1 MVIYVCLWPITPSF
15 ICSIFFYVC
24 LYVSPIQLGKK
35 FYNTVLG
42 RRHWWSKT
50 RVLVTW
56 PLVQNVLFLF
66 RHTGRFDYSL
76 TECRQR
82 PGVCLWSF
90 RRWDCFD
97 WSPWKNLIFLAFSQS
112 RNPTQLPAALWAL
125 VQPHC
130 PETPLL
136 RPSWKSGNSGQERG
150 VVHCKGLICRI
161 ILEEGR
167 PLIRLGF
174 HVSTETSQYFT

>member
-1 MVIYVCLWPITPSF
+1 MSASGPSLHPSSAPSSSTSASTSHQFNWERNSTTLFLDNGTDEARSGCLWLGLW
-15 ICSIFFYVC
+15 CRMCFF
-24 LYVSPIQLGKK
+24 
-35 FYNTVLG
+35 
-42 RRHWWSKT
+42 W
-50 RVLVTW
+50 
-56 PLVQNVLFLF
+56 F

-82 PGVCLWSF
+82 SGVCLWSF

-97 WSPWKNLIFLAFSQS
+97 WSPWKNLVFLAFPQS

-136 RPSWKSGNSGQERG
+136 RPSWKSGGQERG
-150 VVHCKGLICRI
+150 VVHGPASLPWNSSLKT
-161 ILEEGR
+161 ILK
-167 PLIRLGF
+167 IR
-174 HVSTETSQYFT
+174 Q